1 MPFIMTADEA
11 ANKIAAIIEKRKTY
25 AVIPWQMAVVARLMH
40 VLPRFLFDPLAAR
53 SRRKP
58 RRTG

>member
-1 MPFIMTADEA
+1 
-11 ANKIAAIIEKRKTY
+11 
-25 AVIPWQMAVVARLMH
+25 MAVVARLMH